1 MGVRFPF
8 SLFPFLWC
16 DKKVL
21 QLDSGVT
28 CTSHLLKSE
37 ITTGGHIFKGSVL
50 YYMSYDSIKKKKNL
64 YQV

>member
-8 SLFPFLWC
+8 PLWC

-21 QLDSGVT
+21 QLDSGDI

-50 YYMSYDSIKKKKNL
+50 YYMSYDSI
-64 YQV
+64 